1 MRSQF
6 LRWCFFLVGLEA
18 WRFVM
23 IVRLFIRELKDKF
36 ASFLMPAVEDVV
48 SLCDVSK
55 LKHEFACGIG

>member
-1 MRSQF
+1 MRP
-6 LRWCFFLVGLEA
+6 
-18 WRFVM
+18 
-23 IVRLFIRELKDKF
+23 FIRELKDKF

>member
-1 MRSQF
+1 MRFS
-6 LRWCFFLVGLEA
+6 LVGLES
-18 WRFVM
+18 WCFVLIM
-23 IVRLFIRELKDKF
+23 RPFIRELKDKF